1 MKHQMR
7 WAIDVVVMPKTG
19 VSDPQ
24 GEAVRGGLA
33 MLGHT
38 SVERVRVG
46 RHISLEVDAA
56 DGDAARQATLQMTEQ
71 LLANPV
77 IEMFTVGEPRLLT
90 DS

>member
-1 MKHQMR
+1 MRQMR
-7 WAIDVVVMPKTG
+7 WSVEVVVMPKTG

-38 SVERVRVG
+38 GVGQVRVG
-46 RHISLEVDAA
+46 RHVSLEVEATDAA
-56 DGDAARQATLQMTEQ
+56 AARAATERMAEQ

-77 IEMFTVGEPRLLT
+77 IEMFSVGEPRLAKGA
-90 DS
+90 

>member
-1 MKHQMR
+1 MR

-33 MLGHT
+33 MLGHAG
-38 SVERVRVG
+38 VERVRVG

-56 DGDAARQATLQMTEQ
+56 DGDAARRATETMAEQ

-77 IEMFTVGEPRLLT
+77 IEMFTVGEPRLVEGV
-90 DS
+90 